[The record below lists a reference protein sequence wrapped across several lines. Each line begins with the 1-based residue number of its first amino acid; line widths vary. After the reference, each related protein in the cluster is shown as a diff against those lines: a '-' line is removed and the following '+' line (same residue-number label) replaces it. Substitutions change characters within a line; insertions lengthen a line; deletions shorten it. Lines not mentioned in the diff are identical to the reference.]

1 MFEKKPDARRRLM
14 PFAVSLCALTC
25 TAPALGQTAL
35 DEGQSSVRKS
45 DSKRTGVS
53 QARPASP
60 NATINLVNMLV
71 KQGVLKEEQAQL
83 LIKQADDEA
92 YVAREAAKGAGLKAD
107 EAAKAANAATAAA
120 SPPGTRHVTYVPE
133 VVKRQLREDI
143 KREVMDRA
151 HKENWASPG
160 AYPEWAQRI
169 RFSGDLR
176 ARYQGSFFPEGNAQL
191 EAINFNAINTGS
203 PYDASRFNLT
213 NWPTYNTTQDRHQPR
228 LRARLGMEADIYN
241 GFSAGMRIATGE
253 NGSPVSTNQTLGA
266 SGGNFSKYALWLDRG
281 FLKYQAFG
289 DNLNVSLG
297 RFDNPFWSP
306 TDLAWYRELGFDG
319 AAVQAR
325 YELFDGFTP
334 FAVAGAFSIYNTDG
348 NAGNNLLLPNS
359 KFASQDKWLFGG
371 QAGFVSRF
379 APESSFRL
387 AVAYYD
393 FANVQAKL
401 SSPCLAPSSSDI
413 CDTDIMRP
421 SFAQKGNTYRGLRN
435 LYVDP
440 ANPSPPLYQ
449 YYGLVGQYRPVVASA
464 QLDLGNFHPVRIV
477 LDGEY
482 IWNSAF
488 DRGLMNAFA
497 ENNFA
502 STPDGSIGRYN
513 GGNQGWLAR
522 VTVGDKVIKHLW
534 DWNVHAGYKYLE
546 SDATIDAFVDSD
558 FGLGGTNLK
567 GYFVGGNV
575 GLSDNVWDSLR
586 WMSANNIGGLPY
598 AVDVLQ
604 VDLNAKFCSC
614 IPVSQLSYCFS
625 PGSCRAARSAPI
637 PSTIACARR
646 CAAPRRRPAS
656 WKTSVRPRRPSSP
669 KPKKRRPP

>member
-25 TAPALGQTAL
+25 AAPALGQNAS
-35 DEGQSSVRKS
+35 DDGQSSARKS
-45 DSKRTGVS
+45 DRRTGVS
-53 QARPASP
+53 QAKPASP

-71 KQGVLKEEQAQL
+71 KQGVLKEDQAEA
-83 LIKQADDEA
+83 LIRQANDEA
-92 YVAREAAKGAGLKAD
+92 YVAREAAKGAATKAD
-107 EAAKAANAATAAA
+107 EAAKAANAATSAA

-176 ARYQGSFFPEGNAQL
+176 ARYQGSFFPAGNNQL
-191 EAINFNAINTGS
+191 DAINFNAINTGS
-203 PYDASRFNLT
+203 PYDVSQANQT
-213 NWPTYNTTQDRHQPR
+213 NWPTYNSTQDRHQPR
-228 LRARLGMEADIYN
+228 LRARLGMDADLYA
-241 GFSAGMRIATGE
+241 GFSTGFRIATGE

-281 FLKYQAFG
+281 FLKYRAWG
-289 DNLNVSLG
+289 DDLNVSIG

-319 AAVQAR
+319 AAVQAK

-334 FAVAGAFSIYNTDG
+334 FAVAGAFSIYNTDA
-348 NAGNNLLLPNS
+348 NAGNNFLLPNS
-359 KFASQDKWLFGG
+359 KFASEDRWLFGG

-379 APESSFRL
+379 APESSFRA

-393 FANVQAKL
+393 FANVQGKF
-401 SSPCLAPSSSDI
+401 SSPCPAQVSGDI
-413 CDTDIMRP
+413 CDTDITRP
-421 SFAQKGNTYRGLRN
+421 SFAQKGNTYTILRN
-435 LYVDP
+435 LVSDP
-440 ANPSPPLYQ
+440 AVLTPPQYQ
-449 YYGLVGQYRPVVASA
+449 YFGLVSQYRPVVASA
-464 QLDLGNFHPVRIV
+464 QLDLGQFHPVHIV

-482 IWNSAF
+482 IWNTAF
-488 DRGLMNAFA
+488 NRGRMDAFA
-497 ENNFA
+497 INNRGPDVA
-502 STPDGSIGRYN
+502 ANTPGPFN

-522 VTVGDKVIKHLW
+522 VTVGDRVIKRLW

-567 GYFVGGNV
+567 GYFVGGNI
-575 GLSDNVWDSLR
+575 GLSDNVWASLR
-586 WMSANNIGGLPY
+586 WMSANNIAGLPY
-598 AVDVLQ
+598 SVDVLQ
-604 VDLNAKFCSC
+604 VDLNAKF
-614 IPVSQLSYCFS
+614 
-625 PGSCRAARSAPI
+625 
-637 PSTIACARR
+637 
-646 CAAPRRRPAS
+646 
-656 WKTSVRPRRPSSP
+656 
-669 KPKKRRPP
+669 